1 MGKKTNTSDKPV
13 DKHAAFL
20 RVVTPR
26 VNKALKAIELIG
38 NQAGAAYAPTKAEV
52 AEMFVVL
59 RRAVDNAQKCYT
71 SGAAQVSGFSFAG
84 K

>member
-1 MGKKTNTSDKPV
+1 MAKKNSNSTQPV

-38 NQAGAAYAPTKAEV
+38 NQAGAAYAPTKGEVLVMFQALHAQVDAAE
-52 AEMFVVL
+52 
-59 RRAVDNAQKCYT
+59 KCYT
-71 SGAAQVSGFSFAG
+71 SGATQASGFEFP
-84 K
+84 KK